1 MFSFIYNPV
10 VSFFFFFLTIINYNR
25 YIYVISFFYVYS
37 RWFSYFFC
45 GFFLDFLCF
54 FSQIIWFYWK
64 FLLSLSFNIC
74 LKFLDS
80 YFLLVLKKE
89 FCQLILMGVII
100 EVGILICL
108 FLCYLNLL
116 ENALISFRLSTFV
129 IHSWLFFYLLMCKF
143 IHG

>member
-1 MFSFIYNPV
+1 MNIHDDV
-10 VSFFFFFLTIINYNR
+10 RIFFFVVFFLI
-25 YIYVISFFYVYS
+25 
-37 RWFSYFFC
+37 FC
-45 GFFLDFLCF
+45 IF
-54 FSQIIWFYWK
+54 FSNYFVLLKVFIIIIFY
-64 FLLSLSFNIC
+64 IC

-143 IHG
+143 IHGQESICIVM